1 MVVNYNILDNKSCAE
16 FEAEIKEV
24 LEDSFRLIYATGN
37 RDNTEYT
44 SLNRVVQNLKV
55 RIGKDI
61 LVDFYLKSYL
71 PYFELLLEDPLP
83 DNEILLEKYKDFKS
97 WRNVFKDLHFFI

>member
-1 MVVNYNILDNKSCAE
+1 MVVDYSILDDKSCAE

-24 LEDSFRLIYATGN
+24 LEDSFRLIYATGK

-44 SLNRVVQNLKV
+44 SLNRVVQILKV

-61 LVDFYLKSYL
+61 LVDLYLKSYL

-83 DNEILLEKYKDFKS
+83 DNEILLERYKDFKELDK
-97 WRNVFKDLHFFI
+97 RF

>member
-1 MVVNYNILDNKSCAE
+1 MAVDYNILDDKSCAE
-16 FEAEIKEV
+16 FEVEIKEV
-24 LEDSFRLIYATGN
+24 LEDSFRLIYATGK

-44 SLNRVVQNLKV
+44 SLNRVIGNLKA

-61 LVDFYLKSYL
+61 LVDFYLKPYL

-83 DNEILLEKYKDFKS
+83 KNEILLSRYKDFKELEK
-97 WRNVFKDLHFFI
+97 RF